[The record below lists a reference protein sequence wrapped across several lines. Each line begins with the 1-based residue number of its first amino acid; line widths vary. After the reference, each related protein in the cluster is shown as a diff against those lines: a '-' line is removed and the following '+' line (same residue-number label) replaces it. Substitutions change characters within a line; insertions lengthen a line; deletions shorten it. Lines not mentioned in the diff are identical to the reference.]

1 MSSSILTV
9 GILCVNLSC
18 KHVLVLQLEE
28 NKGYTGVAR
37 TASDGPTVMACFV
50 VVHHPQV
57 PKTYLSKNSYSFI
70 RSFGVRLKSVADRVS
85 SLKIIYAWNVLGLP
99 NGCRLHGKGKSL
111 YAI

>member
-50 VVHHPQV
+50 CIIPRFQKHICQKIV
-57 PKTYLSKNSYSFI
+57 T
-70 RSFGVRLKSVADRVS
+70 RSSA
-85 SLKIIYAWNVLGLP
+85 VLE
-99 NGCRLHGKGKSL
+99 SD
-111 YAI
+111 

>member
-50 VVHHPQV
+50 VVHHIIPRFQKHICQKIV
-57 PKTYLSKNSYSFI
+57 T
-70 RSFGVRLKSVADRVS
+70 RSSA
-85 SLKIIYAWNVLGLP
+85 VLE
-99 NGCRLHGKGKSL
+99 SD
-111 YAI
+111 